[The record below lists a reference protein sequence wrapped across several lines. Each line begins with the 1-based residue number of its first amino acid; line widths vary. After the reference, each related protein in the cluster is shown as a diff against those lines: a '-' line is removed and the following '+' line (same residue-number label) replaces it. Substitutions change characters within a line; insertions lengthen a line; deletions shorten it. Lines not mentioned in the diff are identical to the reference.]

1 MNNPDRLHRILTEHD
16 AALAHFREASDA
28 FDTAV
33 AGCRT
38 ILEAISR
45 ANHAQGE
52 AIVAML
58 AANRLALEILNDQPD
73 TP

>member
-1 MNNPDRLHRILTEHD
+1 MNNPDRLHRILNAHD
-16 AALAHFREASDA
+16 ALAHFREASDA
-28 FDTAV
+28 FDMAI

-58 AANRLALEILNDQPD
+58 AANRVALEILNDQPD